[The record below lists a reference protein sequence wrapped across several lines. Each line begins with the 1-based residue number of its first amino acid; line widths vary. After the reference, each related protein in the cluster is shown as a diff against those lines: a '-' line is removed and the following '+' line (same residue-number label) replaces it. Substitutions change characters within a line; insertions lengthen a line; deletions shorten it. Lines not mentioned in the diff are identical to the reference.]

1 VRPFRHH
8 RLGGKAH
15 QAQDLGDA
23 ARNGAE
29 SDDGKVIDRVE
40 AGNPFGRHFAPAD
53 AGKGHIPGS
62 PLPQRPHQRGAQ
74 PIARFL
80 PRDEKHIN
88 CFGSGPV
95 LR

>member
-1 VRPFRHH
+1 MRPFRHH

-29 SDDGKVIDRVE
+29 PDDGKVIDRVE
-40 AGNPFGRHFAPAD
+40 AGNPFGRHFATAD
-53 AGKGHIPGS
+53 AGKRHMPGS
-62 PLPQRPHQRGAQ
+62 PLPQRPHQRGTQ

-80 PRDEKHIN
+80 PGDEKYIN
-88 CFGSGPV
+88 CFGSRPA